1 MRLVVTGAGGM
12 LGQAL
17 GRVMDSEDVDYRPYP
32 LSALDVTDRRAVEE
46 ALGRERPDWVIHAAG
61 FTRVDDCESDPERAF
76 AVNVEGSRHVADAA
90 SAVGARV
97 LYVSTDY
104 VFDGRKS
111 SPYNEDDEPAPL
123 NVYGESKLGGEMAV
137 QGALPAGRW
146 VIVRTAWL
154 YGEGGK
160 NFVDRI
166 IEQAEAGRSLTVV
179 DDQVGNPTWTVELA
193 RAIQVII
200 EAGLYGIY
208 HVVSGGL
215 ASWFELA
222 KEILRLTGTEAP
234 LEAIKTEV
242 LEQSA
247 RRPAYSVLGTTKFQR
262 DTGMTLEAWQGAL
275 ALYLVGRRLVA
286 GRS

>member
-1 MRLVVTGAGGM
+1 MRIVVTGAEGM

-17 GRVMDSEDVDYRPYP
+17 GRLMGSGEVEYRPYY
-32 LSALDVTDRRAVEE
+32 LSTLDVTDRRGVEE
-46 ALGRERPDWVIHAAG
+46 ALSRENPDWVIHAAAY
-61 FTRVDDCESDPERAF
+61 TQVDDCESDPERAF
-76 AVNVEGSRHVADAA
+76 TVNVEGARHVADAA

-97 LYVSTDY
+97 LYLSTDY
-104 VFDGRKS
+104 VFDGGKG

-123 NVYGESKLGGEMAV
+123 NVYGESKLGGERAV
-137 QGALPAGRW
+137 QDALPADRW

-154 YGEGGK
+154 YGEGGP
-160 NFVDRI
+160 NFVENI
-166 IEQAEAGRSLTVV
+166 LGQAEAGRPLTVV
-179 DDQVGNPTWTVELA
+179 DDQIGNPTWTVELA

-200 EAGLYGIY
+200 EAQVAGIY

-234 LEAIKTEV
+234 LEAIKTEA

-247 RRPAYSVLGTTKFQR
+247 RRPAYSVLDTTKFQR
-262 DTGMTLEAWQGAL
+262 DTGVTLEAWQGAL